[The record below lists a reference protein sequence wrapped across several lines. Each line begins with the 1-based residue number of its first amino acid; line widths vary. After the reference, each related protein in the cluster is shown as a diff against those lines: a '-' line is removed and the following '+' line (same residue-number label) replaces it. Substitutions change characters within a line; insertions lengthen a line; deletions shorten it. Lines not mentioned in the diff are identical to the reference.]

1 MALDMS
7 ILSRVSESAHRGLFT
22 VLSLVLLWYVLRNT
36 FPVLILRDSLNREKV
51 QCFQLAVSCCVT

>member
-1 MALDMS
+1 M
-7 ILSRVSESAHRGLFT
+7 
-22 VLSLVLLWYVLRNT
+22 LSLVLLWYVLRNT